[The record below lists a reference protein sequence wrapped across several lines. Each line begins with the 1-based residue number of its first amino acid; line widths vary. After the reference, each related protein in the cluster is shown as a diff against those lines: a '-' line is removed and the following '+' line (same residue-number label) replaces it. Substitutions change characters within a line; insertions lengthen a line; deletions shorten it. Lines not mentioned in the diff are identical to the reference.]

1 MWASHAASWGSAQ
14 KIFKCMHACWR
25 CAEANQLR
33 ATWFWGAQGSP
44 IVILDFQ
51 NRLFHKSMRQN
62 VNKSHHTK
70 TFAHRKQTTFA
81 HRKMLGPTA
90 CFWVQLHTFDAF
102 RVLGQIAAWTRLDLH
117 VLSKNTQWKSNQG
130 SLGDD
135 SRMMPDSTPIMH
147 PGTSIRSLN
156 NYHIFASVQFH
167 TISKQI
173 LQGPNGNPTSP
184 MAHHKL

>member
-1 MWASHAASWGSAQ
+1 MSVALRSWGSVQ

-33 ATWFWGAQGSP
+33 ATWFWEAQGSP

-51 NRLFHKSMRQN
+51 NRHFHKSIRQN
-62 VNKSHHTK
+62 VNKSRHTK

-81 HRKMLGPTA
+81 HRKMLGSTA

-117 VLSKNTQWKSNQG
+117 VLSKNTQWESNPRISEG
-130 SLGDD
+130 RLEDD
-135 SRMMPDSTPIMH
+135 ARFDP
-147 PGTSIRSLN
+147 
-156 NYHIFASVQFH
+156 YHAPRDEHQKFE
-167 TISKQI
+167 
-173 LQGPNGNPTSP
+173 
-184 MAHHKL
+184 